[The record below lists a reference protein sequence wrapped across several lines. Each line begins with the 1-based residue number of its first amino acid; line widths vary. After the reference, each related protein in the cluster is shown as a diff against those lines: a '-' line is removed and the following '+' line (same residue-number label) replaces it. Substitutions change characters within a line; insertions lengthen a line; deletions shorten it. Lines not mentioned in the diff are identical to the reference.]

1 MKADIDRLMAARGFD
16 AIVVVVDEFYSPY
29 VDYLVGHAHITG
41 GMIFKHWQNDP
52 VLVVNPMEVEE
63 ARASGYTVYTTADL
77 GYAQFIKE
85 VEGDVLKANVALWGK
100 CLEKFGIPNGRIGIY
115 GVGSVE
121 YYLELIRALEATYPQ
136 HDFVGESGTT
146 LFDEAAFTKDDAELR
161 RIQSVAERTSAVVRA
176 TWDFIAGHRA
186 GDNDAVLKRDD
197 TPLTIGEVKR
207 FVRKAL
213 MDRDLEDTGMIFAQ
227 GRDAGFPHSR
237 GQDDQ
242 PLLQGES
249 IVFDLF
255 PRELG
260 GGYYHDM
267 TRTWCIGYA
276 PDDVRE
282 AYHHVMESFDVAV
295 EMMVVG
301 RPAREVQ
308 EAVQSYFEGRR
319 HHTSR
324 SHPGT
329 SEGYVHSLGH
339 GVGLNIHESYS
350 MSHLNQNDKIEVG
363 NMLTIEPGLYYPN
376 RGFGVRIE
384 DMVYVGKHGQL
395 ITLTDVP
402 KDLILPLRG

>member
-29 VDYLVGHAHITG
+29 VDYLVGQAHITG
-41 GMIFKHWQNDP
+41 GMIFKDWQASP

-63 ARASGYTVYTTADL
+63 AKATGLTVHTTAEL
-77 GYAQFIKE
+77 GYPQLLKE
-85 VEGDVLKANVALWGK
+85 YEGDVLKAQVALWGK
-100 CLEKFGIPNGRIGIY
+100 CLEKFGTPNGRIGIY

-121 YYLELIRALEATYPQ
+121 YYLELVRALEEAYPQ
-136 HDFVGESGTT
+136 YDFVGETGTT
-146 LFDEAAFTKDDAELR
+146 LFDEAAFTKDEEELR

-186 GDNDAVLKRDD
+186 NENEVVVKRDG

-207 FVRKAL
+207 FVRRAL

-237 GQDDQ
+237 GQDNQ
-242 PLLQGES
+242 PLHLGES

-255 PRELG
+255 PREIG

-282 AYHHVMESFDVAV
+282 VYQHVMEAFEVAE

-301 RPAREVQ
+301 RPVREVQ
-308 EAVQSYFEGRR
+308 EAVQSYFEGRQ
-319 HHTSR
+319 HPTSR

-329 SEGYVHSLGH
+329 PVGYVHSLGH
-339 GVGLNIHESYS
+339 GVGLNVHEGYS
-350 MSHLNQNDKIEVG
+350 ISHLNQNDKIEIG
-363 NMLTIEPGLYYPN
+363 NMLTIEPGLYYPDQ
-376 RGFGVRIE
+376 GLGVRVE
-384 DMVYVGKHGQL
+384 DMVYVGSNGQL
-395 ITLTDVP
+395 VTLTDVP
-402 KDLILPLRG
+402 KDLVLPLRG